1 MVRNNLSTDFLIWI
15 LVGGWCKGG
24 DRKENSISSDIPSI
38 CDVDND
44 LKGITKVFLKLT
56 LELSDSGGGFGPI
69 FSFETNQSLF
79 TESTP
84 NSHPSFIFV

>member
-56 LELSDSGGGFGPI
+56 LELSDSGGGLGQ
-69 FSFETNQSLF
+69 FSVLRQTSRFLRNRPLIRT
-79 TESTP
+79 
-84 NSHPSFIFV
+84 